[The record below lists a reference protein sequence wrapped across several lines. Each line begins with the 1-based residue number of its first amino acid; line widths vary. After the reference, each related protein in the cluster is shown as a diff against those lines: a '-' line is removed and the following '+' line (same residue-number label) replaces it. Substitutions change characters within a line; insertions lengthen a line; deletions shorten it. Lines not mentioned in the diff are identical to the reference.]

1 MVARFDFA
9 IAKEFGAR
17 DVSATAMGFD
27 ALPVVHALQDM
38 LAIFET
44 FNSITAKRPSCRS
57 ANKSIGRTLM
67 VPATSVPADRDAHPG

>member
-38 LAIFET
+38 LAIFGN
-44 FNSITAKRPSCRS
+44 F
-57 ANKSIGRTLM
+57 
-67 VPATSVPADRDAHPG
+67 